1 MNPITYNPAHFAA
14 VPHLGIGA
22 QPQEAQTV
30 WQQLDRETWLQ
41 VEIRRNPQG
50 YSTAPYVKEARLLR
64 GQRSDGGWQ
73 SAHIY
78 ANAHQLQL
86 LEDTTAAAPRAPAPP
101 EVADNAATR
110 YIAKHYGTPEIG
122 PPVDIHKVRAK
133 QGMW

>member
-73 SAHIY
+73 SAHPY

-86 LEDTTAAAPRAPAPP
+86 LEDITAAPPRAPAPP
-101 EVADNAATR
+101 KMADNAATR
-110 YIAKHYGTPEIG
+110 YIAEKYADSKPEQR
-122 PPVDIHKVRAK
+122 PDIHEARAK
-133 QGMW
+133 RGMW